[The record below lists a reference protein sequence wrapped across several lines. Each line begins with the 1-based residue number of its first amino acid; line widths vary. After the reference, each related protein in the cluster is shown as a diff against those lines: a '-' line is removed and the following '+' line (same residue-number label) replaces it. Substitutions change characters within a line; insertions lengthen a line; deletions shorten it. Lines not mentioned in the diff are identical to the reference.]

1 MACQHLS
8 LDNSCMVVIHPHKL
22 IHWPPMMAGHLSE
35 KRCKL
40 AIFEGSFC
48 SQLLDP
54 LPIKGGADFSA
65 QIKGQTQVYAA
76 KISAPNSSSRSL
88 KTVPKS
94 HQKPSEIRVKST
106 LLCNRI
112 CVCAR
117 ADFVQFFLLFQ
128 PKSVGYWGVKPKK
141 KIWVLAS
148 NLRAFTRVLP
158 RYSKSDEISV
168 RNRGG
173 EFWNFAA
180 LNPWVRAWNCS
191 ENPSLEGWE
200 V

>member
-1 MACQHLS
+1 
-8 LDNSCMVVIHPHKL
+8 
-22 IHWPPMMAGHLSE
+22 MMAGHLSE

-48 SQLLDP
+48 SQLLNP

-117 ADFVQFFLLFQ
+117 ADFVQIFPPFSAKIRGLLGCETKEKNLGF
-128 PKSVGYWGVKPKK
+128 SFKP
-141 KIWVLAS
+141 
-148 NLRAFTRVLP
+148 
-158 RYSKSDEISV
+158 
-168 RNRGG
+168 
-173 EFWNFAA
+173 
-180 LNPWVRAWNCS
+180 
-191 ENPSLEGWE
+191 
-200 V
+200 